1 MVMTTLPLAVGR
13 GATHEPA
20 AQCPGRAAG
29 RCGGRGPA
37 VATGWPV
44 ALGWVP
50 RRLVRGP
57 AARGLVVVAPAVRAR
72 RARAGA
78 GRRGAGLGGGD
89 HRGPADRL
97 WPDRRARGPL
107 RGRGAATQPAG
118 SGHRGDRTRGL
129 AAAAHFAG

>member
-20 AQCPGRAAG
+20 AQCPGRA
-29 RCGGRGPA
+29 
-37 VATGWPV
+37 V

-72 RARAGA
+72 RARAGT

-97 WPDRRARGPL
+97 WPDRRARG
-107 RGRGAATQPAG
+107 
-118 SGHRGDRTRGL
+118 L